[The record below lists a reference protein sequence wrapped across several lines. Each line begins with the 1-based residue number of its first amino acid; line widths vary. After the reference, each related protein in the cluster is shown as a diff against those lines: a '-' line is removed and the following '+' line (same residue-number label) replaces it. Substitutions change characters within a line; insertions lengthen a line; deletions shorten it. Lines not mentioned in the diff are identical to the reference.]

1 MDIASI
7 AAAFV
12 GAQAA
17 QLQTAA
23 AAKMLR
29 MNADASADVAKLLAA
44 AQNLVALPMS
54 RAASAAIS
62 TSPVWL
68 RPRSAAGRA
77 GASPLAHSAGPAR
90 YASSQPFDRRSA
102 WLACRNLAI
111 AEILKHPGAVVGMV
125 GDV

>member
-29 MNADASADVAKLLAA
+29 MNADASADVAKLLEA
-44 AQNLVALPMS
+44 AQQNFSRLANVAGGIGGNLDI
-54 RAASAAIS
+54 AA
-62 TSPVWL
+62 
-68 RPRSAAGRA
+68 
-77 GASPLAHSAGPAR
+77 
-90 YASSQPFDRRSA
+90 
-102 WLACRNLAI
+102 
-111 AEILKHPGAVVGMV
+111 
-125 GDV
+125 